1 MKPIYLAGVLA
12 LAGCASIKSQIEIN
26 APAKSV
32 RAVLY
37 RFDEYP
43 IWNPFIVK
51 VDGSVAE
58 GKVVTVTVKPVG
70 KDVISGTTT
79 IISLNDNRLEW
90 KGSLAIPGL
99 FTGDHE
105 FIIEDLGAGR
115 TLFRQNERMSG
126 IIIPFFNI
134 EPERAGFAAMNEAL
148 KQRAEAEPR

>member
-12 LAGCASIKSQIEIN
+12 LSGCASIQSQIEIN

-37 RFDEYP
+37 RFDQYP
-43 IWNPFIVK
+43 SWNPFIVK

-58 GKVVTVTVKPVG
+58 GRDVTVTVKPVG

-90 KGSLAIPGL
+90 RGSLAIPGL

-105 FIIEDLGAGR
+105 FIIEELDSGR